1 MGLGMRLSWLQ
12 FTMVYT
18 AWHIAE
24 NEVVTV
30 LQNLVN
36 SLEKI
41 VMLAEKSLSWNSIT

>member
-1 MGLGMRLSWLQ
+1 MGLGTRLSWLQ

-18 AWHIAE
+18 AWHIAKMRF
-24 NEVVTV
+24 VTV

-41 VMLAEKSLSWNSIT
+41 VMLAKKSLSWNNIT